1 MTTIDSAAA
10 KRFGKPITLAVLIA
24 SASFALGGC
33 ESSSNIFA
41 SSDQT
46 NPAVANPAA
55 QPAATQVAK
64 VSIAK
69 LLGPPDNVNAMFKN
83 QLTTALESQKI
94 TVAKTPSTRSEYTL
108 RGYVVATNEKT
119 KTKASYVWHLTDAA
133 GKQVH
138 SFTGEEM
145 LPAPQGKDPWPALT
159 PQAVSTIVNKT
170 SASIGGWMQSQAPA
184 AVPVA
189 SAPPATTAQPAAKK
203 PQIAT
208 AQPTT
213 APKTAAPPAQTTG
226 SIDRNAGLNV
236 MVASVTGAPGDGS
249 VSLTS
254 AMQKALTKKGV
265 ALSTKPSAQ
274 TYKVQGKVAV
284 GQAKNGKQ
292 SVQIDWEVL
301 DPKGKFFKRVTQKND
316 VPQGMLDGAWGQT
329 ADAAAAAAADTI
341 AGLLPKQTQAQATT
355 TTKPN

>member
-33 ESSSNIFA
+33 ESSNNIFA

-55 QPAATQVAK
+55 QPTATQTAK

-83 QLTTALESQKI
+83 QLTTALESRKI

-119 KTKASYVWHLTDAA
+119 KTKASYVWHVTDAA

-159 PQAVSTIVNKT
+159 PQAVTSIVNKT

-189 SAPPATTAQPAAKK
+189 AAPAAVAPSAAKT
-203 PQIAT
+203 PQVA
-208 AQPTT
+208 ARPVT
-213 APKTAAPPAQTTG
+213 APKPAATTAQTTG

-236 MVASVTGAPGDGS
+236 MVASVTGAPGDGG

-265 ALSTKPSAQ
+265 PLSSKPSGQ

-284 GQAKNGKQ
+284 GQAKDGKQ

-316 VPQGMLDGAWGQT
+316 VPKGMLDGAWGQT

-341 AGLLPKQTQAQATT
+341 AGLLPKQTQAQAAAS
-355 TTKPN
+355 TKPN